1 MTKQANDKTPA
12 TILGASRKAL
22 LLALLI
28 GLAAGIMTAVV
39 IALVPGGPP
48 PGPTTAPASTGR
60 AAIGGPFSLTDGS
73 GQAVTEKD
81 FAGKPMLVFFGF
93 TNCPDVCPAGLQ
105 VLAAALDRLGDKA
118 QGVSP
123 LFITVDPE
131 RDTPELVGKYA
142 KSFHPRIVGLS
153 GTPEQV
159 AAVVKAYRVYARK
172 QPSEGS
178 AAEYNMDHSS
188 FFYLMDANGAYVKHF
203 PHSVDPAELADD
215 VSAQIQST
223 AQPVRQ

>member
-1 MTKQANDKTPA
+1 MTKQSDDKSPA
-12 TILGASRKAL
+12 TAFGASRKAL

-39 IALVPGGPP
+39 IAIVPGGSSPS
-48 PGPTTAPASTGR
+48 TTTGR

-73 GQAVTEKD
+73 GKAVTEKD

-118 QGVSP
+118 QGVTP
-123 LFITVDPE
+123 VFITVDPE
-131 RDTPELVGKYA
+131 RDTPELVGKYV

-159 AAVVKAYRVYARK
+159 AGVVKAYRVYARK
-172 QPSEGS
+172 QPTEGS
-178 AAEYNMDHSS
+178 AADYSMDHSS
-188 FFYLMDANGAYVKHF
+188 FFYLMDASGAYVKHF
-203 PHSVDPAELADD
+203 PHSVDAARLADD
-215 VSAQIQST
+215 VAAQIQST
-223 AQPVRQ
+223 AQPARL